1 MSSLENEFH
10 PQSVWLVNLL
20 ALVSFVRNLNVNFTR
35 ALGNWEEEAFLKL
48 RLGFKKASKKAL
60 V

>member
-1 MSSLENEFH
+1 MNFTPMCLTSKSF
-10 PQSVWLVNLL
+10 S
-20 ALVSFVRNLNVNFTR
+20 LVSFIRNLDVNFTR